1 MIELNNVSFTYKGS
15 KEPAIRNVSL
25 KIGPGLYLLA
35 GENGAGKT
43 TLLHV
48 IAGLIIPKYGECL
61 INNIPSTTT
70 NPAEMGKVFLL
81 EDNMYFPGTSI
92 REFAKL
98 HSRFYPNFS
107 EKIFNGNL
115 KAFGQTGNE
124 PLKSLSLGNI
134 KKAQLAYVLALGT
147 VVTLLDEPTNALDI
161 EGRETLR
168 KLLTTEINENQ
179 TVIVSTHTV
188 SELDK
193 LFDGGMMMQ
202 KSKMLFAGTE
212 EYVASRLAFEYSLD
226 PDPDALYSDNIAGR
240 YLNIYPA
247 EDHDETN
254 IDWKALYLALHS
266 EKSQEIINQLQ
277 KQ

>member
-1 MIELNNVSFTYKGS
+1 MIELKNVSFIYKES
-15 KEPAIRNVSL
+15 KKPAIQDVSA
-25 KIGPGLYLLA
+25 KVGNGLFLLA

-43 TLLHV
+43 TLLHL
-48 IAGLIIPKYGECL
+48 IAGLMHPLSGECL
-61 INNIPSTTT
+61 IDNVSSTST
-70 NPAEMGKVFLL
+70 NPDEMGKAFIL
-81 EDNMYFPGTSI
+81 EDNMYFPGNTI

-98 HSRFYPNFS
+98 HSRFYPDFS
-107 EKIFNGNL
+107 KGTFDENL

-124 PLKSLSLGNI
+124 PLKSLSLGNL

-147 VVTLLDEPTNALDI
+147 KVILLDEPTNALDI

-168 KLLTTEINENQ
+168 KLLTSVISENQ

-193 LFDGGMMMQ
+193 LFEGAMIMQ

-226 PDPDALYSDNIAGR
+226 PDPEALFSENMAGR

-247 EDHDETN
+247 NDHDETN

-266 EKSQEIINQLQ
+266 EKSQEIINQLK